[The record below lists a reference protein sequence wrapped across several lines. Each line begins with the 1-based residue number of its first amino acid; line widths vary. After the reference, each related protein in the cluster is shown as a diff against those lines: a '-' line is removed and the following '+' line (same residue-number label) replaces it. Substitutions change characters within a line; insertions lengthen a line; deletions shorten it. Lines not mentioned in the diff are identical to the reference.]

1 MTTNL
6 SGLLFIYDQVGRKLY
21 GKVGITP
28 DGETSFLTTSVVLN
42 PGNLLT
48 QVVTGLC
55 PVGVTNLRGE
65 LRVPEWQEVAA
76 KYNIQGTIIL
86 PIRYKDN
93 CLGVVLLGSQQWGYL
108 LAGDT
113 RAKLLIVIGE
123 LGVVLEQNQKENNLQ
138 NNPNNSTTEL
148 LVILVEILRSSDQLN
163 KKLEALVEAT
173 HQFISPTRRNIYWF
187 ESEGHYF
194 WCRMGSQLVNI
205 GRDCTVMP
213 ASAGITVQELGDV
226 YYALAVNQLVWISES
241 SSSLKSHA
249 QGKLLQRLGVLSF
262 LAAPIIWQKDLL
274 GFVAVESTK
283 PRIWNQADQNFIQG
297 AAALLSLGVPTD
309 KIETTIKQI
318 QQSYQLTLKFGQAVY
333 QEQDLQQTLHPC
345 STELLE
351 QLVATRFL
359 LLEYDYNQ
367 DIYQVIYQG
376 VLNNRPI
383 WKFTPTPLSEIDF
396 NLLKNAKQAIDRY

>member
-1 MTTNL
+1 
-6 SGLLFIYDQVGRKLY
+6 
-21 GKVGITP
+21 
-28 DGETSFLTTSVVLN
+28 
-42 PGNLLT
+42 
-48 QVVTGLC
+48 
-55 PVGVTNLRGE
+55 
-65 LRVPEWQEVAA
+65 
-76 KYNIQGTIIL
+76 
-86 PIRYKDN
+86 
-93 CLGVVLLGSQQWGYL
+93 
-108 LAGDT
+108 
-113 RAKLLIVIGE
+113 
-123 LGVVLEQNQKENNLQ
+123 
-138 NNPNNSTTEL
+138 
-148 LVILVEILRSSDQLN
+148 
-163 KKLEALVEAT
+163 
-173 HQFISPTRRNIYWF
+173 
-187 ESEGHYF
+187 
-194 WCRMGSQLVNI
+194 
-205 GRDCTVMP
+205 MP
-213 ASAGITVQELGDV
+213 ADAGITVQELGDV

-249 QGKLLQRLGVLSF
+249 QGKLLQRLGLLSF